1 MNNPIAILEQINQ
14 IISNF
19 QSSTNNQTITFK
31 KYIEDFYIPF
41 QKNAKKE
48 RNFKKIYGKIN
59 IVLTYKFVNKNM
71 ADITENDII
80 NFFNILKKDRKI
92 SQTTH
97 NRYRSLLNHIFNT
110 AIKDRIV
117 NTNPVKSIKKYQE
130 KQRDRV
136 LNEIEI
142 KNLLDACKASK
153 NHELYYIVLV
163 ALYTGMRYK
172 NVLCMN
178 KSKILNNIY
187 YLSGNETKSGKS
199 QTIPLHDKL
208 IKELNYFIENNN
220 NGYFIFKSKC
230 VKRPF
235 MTACRRAGIENFRFH
250 DLRRTFATTLL
261 NHNVDLKTIQNM
273 LGHSSI
279 IMTERYLASNSKKEL
294 DAINKLC
301 FI

>member
-1 MNNPIAILEQINQ
+1 MKNLDIIKQINQ
-14 IISNF
+14 LLSEFINDE
-19 QSSTNNQTITFK
+19 TENQITLK
-31 KYIEDFYIPF
+31 CYIERFYILF

-48 RNFKKIYGKIN
+48 RNFKKILGKLN
-59 IVLTYKFVNKNM
+59 IIISYEFVNKNM
-71 ADITENDII
+71 ADITENDMI

-142 KNLLDACKASK
+142 KNLLDACKKSK
-153 NHELYYIVLV
+153 NRELYYIVLI
-163 ALYTGMRYK
+163 ALYTGMRYN

-178 KSKILNNIY
+178 KSKILGNIY
-187 YLSGNETKSGKS
+187 YLSGDETKSGKS
-199 QTIPLHDKL
+199 QTIPLHYKL

-220 NGYFIFKSKC
+220 NGDFIFKSKC

-261 NHNVDLKTIQNM
+261 SHNVDLKTIQNM